1 MTDFE
6 GNLLSTIDLIQDQ
19 SKYTYT
25 VSSFENRIRTNQKYY
40 YLFRVLNEQNVAG
53 HLSVIYESELVN
65 DGGYLYSVFNVIHEE
80 ELDEKTFINPSKT
93 FKKLLQLRPNYSQIE
108 LDTTELDYNQEAA
121 SQLTNLNIGTTDD
134 LIWGKTFK
142 IRLTSNKTGKK
153 IDLNITYNLSSEY

>member
-1 MTDFE
+1 M
-6 GNLLSTIDLIQDQ
+6 
-19 SKYTYT
+19 
-25 VSSFENRIRTNQKYY
+25 
-40 YLFRVLNEQNVAG
+40 
-53 HLSVIYESELVN
+53 IYESELVN

-80 ELDEKTFINPSKT
+80 ELDEETFINPSKT

-108 LDTTELDYNQEAA
+108 LDTTELDYNQEAS